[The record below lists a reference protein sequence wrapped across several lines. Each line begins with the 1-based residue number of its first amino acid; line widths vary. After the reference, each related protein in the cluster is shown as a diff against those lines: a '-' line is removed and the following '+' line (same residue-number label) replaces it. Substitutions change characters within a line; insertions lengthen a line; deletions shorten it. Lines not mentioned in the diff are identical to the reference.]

1 MITNTFRNPL
11 KSTYLW
17 LLLGALCSIGMLVLY
32 LQTQAAKVQR
42 ETQQA
47 ANLAMKEELES
58 EFGDKTL
65 TELKEKLS
73 EQIESLDDL
82 SSLASLR
89 ISAASSDDSDTEE
102 IKPFSPPSA
111 ADIQAKFDQHLNS
124 LEFGQKIVGGF
135 SYVQTDFYEYS
146 FDLLVPGYDEYQY
159 PPVQLK
165 TTLVHFKDGSSLNP
179 TTRDSDDVTI
189 VNDNKRIVAVDL
201 SATYTLP
208 GAVKQLTF
216 DEKSKARQEG
226 IALQSIKDGEVRLTM
241 PAGEHDKLLSVQ
253 AFNIQGKALKLNGH
267 SSYTNDAYYIEKY
280 NAFLKETIKRI
291 DNGNISDT
299 KQLASYYI
307 DHQPSKEEIAKE
319 HPPETLAD
327 YQFSGTPT
335 SVVVFLKPTSH
346 QRTYSFTVTETR
358 DNYVN
363 GLTAAVDDHYDLDG
377 QFDFYGLIDEQGQW
391 LIKPAY
397 HRLDHVVD
405 DYYRITDAKDDDQ
418 IYLLDRAVK
427 TLTPQPFYIM
437 DDTLYQN
444 RYVVINKDS
453 DNNQVKGLVDT
464 NTHKVILPLKYDS
477 IDIEGQF
484 ITTSKHLRQKS
495 RDVFLREVYLQ
506 SNGKMILDGQFYG
519 LEINDGIII
528 THSEIRT
535 PKQLKARQTQAMDR
549 DGNYI
554 YSNYDLY
561 NAEGKRLN
569 VEPYSDIS
577 DHFGQDG
584 LLLVTDIK
592 DNTFYINREA
602 QKSKFDLSSFQQ
614 IKPFSNGFA
623 AVQDNNNK
631 FGYIDTQGKLVIPFL
646 YDRAEV
652 FSGGTA
658 LTAEAD
664 VYRLISP
671 DSTSVA
677 ILPGDLRSGS
687 IAKDGKTARYTFV
700 TSNGG
705 EDDEVYTDYDQ
716 HGAVIPD

>member
-11 KSTYLW
+11 KLTYLW
-17 LLLGALCSIGMLVLY
+17 LLLGALCSIGLLVLY
-32 LQTQAAKVQR
+32 LQTQSTKVQR

-47 ANLAMKEELES
+47 ANLAMKQELES

-65 TELKEKLS
+65 AELKELLS

-82 SSLASLR
+82 SNLASLR
-89 ISAASSDDSDTEE
+89 ISATSSDDSDSEE

-124 LEFGQKIVGGF
+124 LAFGQKIVGGF
-135 SYVQTDFYEYS
+135 SYVQTDFNEYG
-146 FDLLVPGYDEYQY
+146 FNVLAPGYDEYQY
-159 PPVQLK
+159 PPVQFK
-165 TTLVHFKDGSSLNP
+165 TTLVHFKDGTSLSP
-179 TTRDSDDVTI
+179 TTKDSDDATI
-189 VNDNKRIVAVDL
+189 VKDNKRIVAVDL

-226 IALQSIKDGEVRLTM
+226 IALQSIKDGEVSLTM
-241 PAGEHDKLLSVQ
+241 PAGENDKLLNVQ
-253 AFNIQGKALKLNGH
+253 AFNAQGKPLKLNGH

-280 NAFLKETIKRI
+280 NAFLKETINRI
-291 DNGNISDT
+291 DNGNISDA

-346 QRTYSFTVTETR
+346 QRTYSFTVTKTR

-363 GLTAAVDDHYDLDG
+363 GLTAAVNDHL
-377 QFDFYGLIDEQGQW
+377 DFYGLIDEQGQW
-391 LIKPAY
+391 LIKPTY

-405 DYYRITDAKDDDQ
+405 DYYRITDTKDDDQ

-427 TLTPQPFYIM
+427 TLSPQPFYIM

-444 RYVVINKDS
+444 RYVVINKDPGT
-453 DNNQVKGLVDT
+453 NQVKGLVDT
-464 NTHKVILPLKYDS
+464 NTHKVILPLKYDYF
-477 IDIEGQF
+477 DIEGPF
-484 ITTSKHLRQKS
+484 ITTSQHIRQNS

-519 LEINDGIII
+519 LEINDGIIV

-535 PKQLKARQTQAMDR
+535 PKQLKARKVQGMDGA
-549 DGNYI
+549 GNYV
-554 YSNYDLY
+554 YSNYDIY

-577 DHFGQDG
+577 DHFGKDG
-584 LLLVTDIK
+584 LLLVNDIK

-602 QKSKFDLSSFQQ
+602 QKSKLDVSSFQQ

-623 AVQDNNNK
+623 AVQDNNDK
-631 FGYIDTQGKLVIPFL
+631 FGYIDTQGKLVIPFM
-646 YDRAEV
+646 YDSAEN
-652 FSGGTA
+652 FLGGTA
-658 LTAEAD
+658 LTSEAG
-664 VYRLISP
+664 VYRLITP
-671 DSTSVA
+671 DNTSVA
-677 ILPGDLRSGS
+677 ILPGDLRSWS
-687 IAKDGKTARYTFV
+687 TEKDGKTARYTFV

-705 EDDEVYTDYDQ
+705 EDDEVYTVYDQ
-716 HGAVIPD
+716 HGAVIQD